1 MKRLERFWL
10 SKFSADGGNRPA
22 AVVWSGK
29 FEASAAR
36 LIKVYCQKD
45 KRQGSKDT
53 CLIKRN
59 LVKQEQSS
67 LRELS
72 YKKESVRML

>member
-1 MKRLERFWL
+1 MEETAQRQ
-10 SKFSADGGNRPA
+10 SSGPA
-22 AVVWSGK
+22 KK

-36 LIKVYCQKD
+36 LIKGYCQKD

-59 LVKQEQSS
+59 LVKLEQSS